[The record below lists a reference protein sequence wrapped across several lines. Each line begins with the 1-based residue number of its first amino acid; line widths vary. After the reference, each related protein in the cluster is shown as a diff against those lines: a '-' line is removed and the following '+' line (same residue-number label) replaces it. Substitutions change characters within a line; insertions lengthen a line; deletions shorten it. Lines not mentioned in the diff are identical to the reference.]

1 MFFVLLLSAGSGFA
15 EEAELTNLI
24 VKNNNDEL
32 QVDLRIK
39 GILTEEMRAFVSKG
53 IPINF
58 IY

>member
-1 MFFVLLLSAGSGFA
+1 VFLVLLLTAGPAFT